1 MTFDRGQLLQELAA
15 KRGALVKVEPKPQ
28 IVEWRVVPEP
38 IAYRVSRIAVGV
50 VLIGA
55 GLTLA
60 FTSMRA
66 NAWFGYALSVD
77 GSAGSIFATLSV
89 TAELIAFVLPT
100 ANRFY
105 RDLGERWASLR
116 GWAMAL
122 VASAI

>member
-1 MTFDRGQLLQELAA
+1 MSAAERAQRYREIQRERSLVTTEPQLPTTSPVLQIRREAH
-15 KRGALVKVEPKPQ
+15 V
-28 IVEWRVVPEP
+28 EP
-38 IAYRVSRIAVGV
+38 IAYRVSRVGVGV

-66 NAWFGYALSVD
+66 NAWFGYALSID
-77 GSAGSIFATLSV
+77 NSAGGIFATLSV

-105 RDLGERWASLR
+105 RD
-116 GWAMAL
+116 
-122 VASAI
+122 